1 MTGAQAVE
9 DATLAVED
17 VALSFAGV
25 TALDGVSFRVEPRT
39 VHAVI
44 GPNGAGK
51 TSTFNVICGVYAPD
65 RGSVTLGGN
74 RLTGLAP
81 HRIARLG
88 IGRAFQNIA
97 LSGRQTV
104 LENILLGRHVLTR
117 AGVIASGLRLP
128 SARREAREGR
138 AKAAEIAELVG
149 MAPLL
154 DRPAGLLS
162 YGDKKRLELARAL
175 AMEPSVLLLDEPVA
189 GMNDEETARTAGVI
203 RDVRDRTGVSVLLI
217 EHDMSLVMDVSDRV
231 TVLDFGRLVADGAP
245 DEVRRHPEVLRA
257 YLGGALGEAGEADE
271 ADGGADGG
279 EGRNQDQHQED
290 K

>member
-1 MTGAQAVE
+1 MTGPLV
-9 DATLAVED
+9 VED

-25 TALDGVSFRVEPRT
+25 KALDGVSFRVEPRT

-51 TSTFNVICGVYAPD
+51 TSCFNVVCGVYTPE
-65 RGSVTLGGN
+65 RGTVTLGGN
-74 RLTGLAP
+74 RLTGLPP

-88 IGRAFQNIA
+88 VGRAFQNIA
-97 LSGRQTV
+97 LSGRQSV

-117 AGVIASGLRLP
+117 SGVLAAGLRLP
-128 SARREAREGR
+128 GARREAREGR
-138 AKAAEIAELVG
+138 ERAAEIAGLVG
-149 MAPLL
+149 LSRLL

-189 GMNDEETARTAGVI
+189 GMNDEETARTAEVI
-203 RDVRDRTGVSVLLI
+203 RGVRDRAGVAVLII
-217 EHDMSLVMDVSDRV
+217 EHDMALVMDVSDRV
-231 TVLDFGRLVADGAP
+231 TVLDFGRLVADGTP
-245 DEVRRHPEVLRA
+245 REVRRHPEVLRA
-257 YLGGALGEAGEADE
+257 YLGGALGEDTDGEDTAGEDT
-271 ADGGADGG
+271 GG
-279 EGRNQDQHQED
+279 EDTGETARRHEED

>member
-1 MTGAQAVE
+1 MTAMLEIGDLHVSYGQVDAVR
-9 DATLAVED
+9 
-17 VALSFAGV
+17 
-25 TALDGVSFRVEPRT
+25 GVSLNLEPGEIIS
-39 VHAVI
+39 VI

-51 TSTFNVICGVYAPD
+51 TSTFNVICGVYTPD
-65 RGSVTLGGN
+65 RGDVALGEQ
-74 RLTGLAP
+74 RLTNLPP

-88 IGRAFQNIA
+88 VGRAFQNIA

-128 SARREAREGR
+128 LARREAREGR
-138 AKAAEIAELVG
+138 AKATEIAELVG
-149 MAPLL
+149 MSRLL

-189 GMNDEETARTAGVI
+189 GMNDEETARTAEVI
-203 RDVRDRTGVSVLLI
+203 RGVRDRVGVSVLLI

-231 TVLDFGRLVADGAP
+231 TVLDFGRLVADGTP

-257 YLGGALGEAGEADE
+257 YLGGALGEESAAGPD
-271 ADGGADGG
+271 D
-279 EGRNQDQHQED
+279 NQED
-290 K
+290 E